1 MKIAFFNLNSQEKE
15 YAKNHGSMAGHELSF
30 FEHALDKD
38 NMPSEASFEAASVFV
53 GSTVDGEVIKKLP
66 NLKMIATRSTG
77 YDHIDLKAAAKRGV
91 TVANVP
97 SYGENTVAEF
107 AFALM
112 LSLSRKI
119 FESYHRI
126 REEGSFRL
134 DGLMGF
140 DLKGK
145 ILGVVGTGRIGLH
158 VIKMAKGF
166 DMKIIANDAFP
177 NENLAKEL
185 GFAYLPLEELLKT
198 SDIISL
204 HVPYSEKTHHL
215 INKSNIGLIKKGAY
229 LINTARGGIVETE
242 ALIGALK
249 NGGLAGAGLDVLEEE
264 GAIKDELNFLVKGR
278 SEEHN
283 LKTILGNHVLIDMPN
298 VIVTPHNAFNTSEAL
313 RRILDTTLGNLNS
326 FAEGRTVN
334 AVV

>member
-1 MKIAFFNLNSQEKE
+1 
-15 YAKNHGSMAGHELSF
+15 MAGHELSF

-38 NMPSEASFEAASVFV
+38 NMPSESSFEAVSVFV
-53 GSTVDGEVIKKLP
+53 GSMIDSEVMKKLP

-77 YDHIDLKAAAKRGV
+77 YDHIDLKTAAKRGV
-91 TVANVP
+91 TVTNVP

-107 AFALM
+107 AFALI

-145 ILGVVGTGRIGLH
+145 TLGVVGTGRIGLH

-215 INKSNIGLIKKGAY
+215 INKTNIGLIKKGAY

-249 NGGLAGAGLDVLEEE
+249 NGNLAGAGLDVLEEE

-313 RRILDTTLGNLNS
+313 QRILDTTLGNLNS